1 MADQQRLSLTE
12 GGFGKRLGQ
21 SIIDRALN
29 LFGDVRKE
37 EATLVLLM
45 FLNIF
50 VLLFT
55 WYLLKTTREP
65 LILLTGGAELAA
77 YAAAAQAIVLI
88 GFVRLYGW
96 FSSRLPREKL
106 IVVVILFFVVC
117 LELFYVGGKMGIP
130 YLGFI
135 FYVWAGIF
143 TLATIAQFWSYAND
157 LYRRA
162 DGERLFPVIAV
173 GATAGAPVGA
183 KTAQWMFNAGVT
195 GFEIM
200 QFAAVLLG
208 LHLVLYVVIA
218 RKSRRTGETRDQCRA
233 IKVLS
238 KTNGFQLIFQNSYL
252 RLIALLILLLNIV
265 NTTGEY
271 ILRDSVMEAARLQAA
286 LGTGMSAEAF
296 VGSFYGGFFFWVNI
310 ITILIQAFLVS
321 RIVKYLGI
329 LGGLLVLPLISLGT
343 YGLVAGG
350 VSFVLFRWAKTAEN
364 STDYSL
370 MNTVKQMLWLP
381 TTRTEKYNAKQA
393 IDTFFVRGGDLL
405 SSAVVFLSIHV
416 FSLERSGFGLVNVGL
431 TFAWIGVGL
440 LLHRRYQSLTSS
452 PRETRGIFP
461 QGEVKPT
468 VA

>member
-1 MADQQRLSLTE
+1 M
-12 GGFGKRLGQ
+12 
-21 SIIDRALN
+21 
-29 LFGDVRKE
+29 
-37 EATLVLLM
+37 LLM

-55 WYLLKTTREP
+55 WYLLKTAREP

-96 FSSRLPREKL
+96 LSSRLPREKL

-157 LYRRA
+157 LYRRT

-173 GATAGAPVGA
+173 GATAGAPIGA
-183 KTAQWMFNAGVT
+183 KTAQWMFNAGIT

-200 QFAAVLLG
+200 QVAAILLG

-218 RKSRRTGETRDQCRA
+218 RKSRRSGETLDQGHA
-233 IKVLS
+233 IEVLS

-271 ILRDSVMEAARLQAA
+271 ILRDSVMAAARLQAA

-296 VGSFYGGFFFWVNI
+296 VGSFYGG
-310 ITILIQAFLVS
+310 
-321 RIVKYLGI
+321 
-329 LGGLLVLPLISLGT
+329 
-343 YGLVAGG
+343 
-350 VSFVLFRWAKTAEN
+350 
-364 STDYSL
+364 
-370 MNTVKQMLWLP
+370 
-381 TTRTEKYNAKQA
+381 
-393 IDTFFVRGGDLL
+393 
-405 SSAVVFLSIHV
+405 SS
-416 FSLERSGFGLVNVGL
+416 SG
-431 TFAWIGVGL
+431 
-440 LLHRRYQSLTSS
+440 STSS
-452 PRETRGIFP
+452 RF
-461 QGEVKPT
+461 
-468 VA
+468 